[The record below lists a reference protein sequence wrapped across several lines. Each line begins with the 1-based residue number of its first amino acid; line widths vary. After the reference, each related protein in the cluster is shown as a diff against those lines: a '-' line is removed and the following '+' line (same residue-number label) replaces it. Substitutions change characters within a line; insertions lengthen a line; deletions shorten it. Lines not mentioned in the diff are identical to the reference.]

1 MRVARVCASVTF
13 RLLGW
18 SCSLVRILN
27 NHLGSKRDATALAVL
42 VYFNRGIQ
50 NPRQVRRS
58 VETSQLE
65 NRPWAW
71 GAIQLLNCIIRAAIS
86 AGF

>member
-1 MRVARVCASVTF
+1 MRVARVCVSVTF

-18 SCSLVRILN
+18 SCSLVRALN
-27 NHLGSKRDATALAVL
+27 NHFGSKRDTTALAVL

-50 NPRQVRRS
+50 NPRKVCRI

-71 GAIQLLNCIIRAAIS
+71 GAIQHLDCIIRAAIT